1 MLKLIL
7 VYHNDMKTTE
17 EYLKIRAAVLYILS
31 KFPEGV
37 DYIKL
42 FKTLY
47 FAQKE
52 HIVKYG
58 RPIVSDTFHAHRHG
72 PVPSFTYAA
81 IKAKETNSCTKDF
94 ELFLEGITIDKQRV
108 FTKVL
113 PDMDELSQSDVE
125 CLDNSFKFTIN
136 KDSYMLSAQSHD
148 DAWIAASKHKE
159 SDPENDRMTVIEIAK
174 AGNAKPGMIDYIRDV
189 QLNKLSAGCA

>member
-1 MLKLIL
+1 MHIL

-58 RPIVSDTFHAHRHG
+58 RAIVSDTFHAHRHG

-81 IKAKETNSCTKDF
+81 IKAKEANSCTKDF
-94 ELFLEGITIDKQRV
+94 ELFLEGITIDKQRI
-108 FTKVL
+108 FSTVL
-113 PDMDELSQSDVE
+113 PDMDELSQSDIE
-125 CLDNSFKFTIN
+125 CLDNSYKFTMN
-136 KDSYMLSAQSHD
+136 KHSYVLSAQSHD
-148 DAWIAASKHKE
+148 DAWIAASKQKE

-174 AGNAKPGMIDYIRDV
+174 AGKAKPGMIDYIRDV
-189 QLNKLSAGCA
+189 QLNKLSVGCG